1 MVIKAVEIGSEGKLP
16 INEFKLESMCK
27 HPSIVM
33 IAKRGSGKSVVCK
46 AILKHFRD
54 IPVGLIIAPTDRM
67 NCFYG
72 NFFPDS
78 YIHYNYRSDIIQKL
92 LFRQQEI
99 IEKRQKRERK
109 GKKLDSRGFIVM
121 DDCLSR
127 KGTWMRDQPIQE
139 LLYNGRHYELMYIL
153 TMQFP
158 LGITP
163 ELRSN
168 FDYIFLLAD
177 DYISNLKR
185 IHDHYAGV
193 FPDFNSFRSTFT
205 QLTQDFGCMV
215 ISNRG
220 ARSSFLEKV
229 YWYKA
234 PFDEEKLD
242 MGCKQFRKFHEDNY
256 NPKWKTKTNN
266 LDINEF
272 CSRKRSEKGELK
284 IEKVQA
290 DEEPKTRKRK
300 SAAAH

>member
-1 MVIKAVEIGSEGKLP
+1 MVIKAVEIGGEGKLP
-16 INEFKLESMCK
+16 INEFKLDSMCAN
-27 HPSIVM
+27 PSIVM
-33 IAKRGSGKSVVCK
+33 IAKRGSGKSVVTK

-54 IPVGLIIAPTDRM
+54 IPVGIIIAPTDRM

-78 YIHYNYRSDIIQKL
+78 YIHYAYRSDIIQKL
-92 LFRQQEI
+92 LYRQEQI

-121 DDCLSR
+121 DDCLAS
-127 KGTWMRDQPIQE
+127 KGTWMKDQPIQE
-139 LLYNGRHYELMYIL
+139 LLFNGRHYELMYIL

-158 LGITP
+158 LGISP
-163 ELRSN
+163 NLRSN
-168 FDYIFLLAD
+168 FDIIILLAE

-185 IHDHYAGV
+185 IFDHYAGM

-205 QLTQDFGCMV
+205 QLTQDYGCMV
-215 ISNRG
+215 INNRG
-220 ARSSFLEKV
+220 ARSSFLEKIF
-229 YWYKA
+229 WYKA
-234 PFDEEKLD
+234 PFDTENLN

-256 NPKWKTKTNN
+256 DPKWRMKSKG

-272 CSRKRSEKGELK
+272 CSRKKSEKGELK

-290 DEEPKTRKRK
+290 DDQPTTQKRK
-300 SAAAH
+300 AKTSH